1 MRQALALV
9 AALAAS
15 PALAQAPG
23 AAVPAA
29 RDSIMVRKSCE
40 ECGVVRSIRKVE
52 SKQPLDNVDRGSTA
66 GLVATIPLGGG
77 KPQVGSSTD
86 LRKELKPP
94 TVTWEIVV
102 RLDDGRFRVVLQ
114 DDPGP
119 LREEDKVKVVDGKVE
134 LRSD

>member
-1 MRQALALV
+1 MAWV
-9 AALAAS
+9 AALAAGA
-15 PALAQAPG
+15 ALAQAQAP
-23 AAVPAA
+23 APAA
-29 RDSIMVRKSCE
+29 LDSIMVKKSCE

-52 SKQPLDNVDRGSTA
+52 SQQPLDNVDRGSTA
-66 GLVATIPLGGG
+66 GLVATIPLHGG

-119 LREEDKVKVVDGKVE
+119 LREDDKVKVVDGKVE
-134 LRSD
+134 LRGD

>member
-1 MRQALALV
+1 
-9 AALAAS
+9 
-15 PALAQAPG
+15 
-23 AAVPAA
+23 
-29 RDSIMVRKSCE
+29 MVRKTCE

-52 SKQPLDNVDRGSTA
+52 SQRPLDSVDRGSTA

-77 KPQVGSSTD
+77 KAQVGSSTD
-86 LRKELKPP
+86 LRKEQKPP

-119 LREEDKVKVVDGKVE
+119 LREDDKVKVVDGKVE
-134 LRSD
+134 LRSN